1 MKEKLEKLFD
11 EMATTGLNPTPKID
25 KEEFVLLAT
34 RLLQDEL
41 SSIANRWPGQPWNKL
56 SQRRSEE
63 HYRFNSRI
71 HRHTIARLTLGN
83 YCAV

>member
-41 SSIANRWPGQPWNKL
+41 SSIANRWPGN
-56 SQRRSEE
+56 RGIN
-63 HYRFNSRI
+63 YRNVDPKNIIALI
-71 HRHTIARLTLGN
+71 HESIGIQLPD
-83 YCAV
+83 